1 MHYFEKFTNA
11 FHIMPTLLISLML
24 FLATNSFANVE
35 APTFNY
41 EPGKYHTP
49 ISVTIKCVT
58 PDVKIYYTTDGTTPD
73 ENSDLYQAYPIL
85 VWKHASGDSVTFT
98 GDNDPDSTDDNKP
111 LSYRSKTIKAI
122 AINGNQEK
130 SEIASAD
137 YVIDL
142 VETTFYIPYDNPP
155 SVGGDK
161 HTLDVYHPIGKS
173 KNPVIF
179 FVYGGAW
186 KQGDKTLYMELGN
199 TMAGYYGIT
208 TVIINYELSTDPWNA
223 VHPEHIK
230 NVAKAFK
237 WTYDNIENYGGDRE
251 NIYLFGQSAGAH
263 LVSLLATDTN
273 YLNANGL
280 SADNIKAV
288 ISMSGVYDIYDQVE
302 WPNNPL
308 GLDATEV
315 LEFKTLCLNAF
326 GGWDQGLLDSASP
339 KKFIKA
345 NQPPFRLIA
354 LNETNTF
361 VDMPG
366 FGQQARNFYANILA
380 LNGPFVELKLLNQE
394 DIPPEIYAIDFPGN
408 TDGHYDEIYSINTLN
423 WNSVSSKMVAEF
435 IQDIPSIPQ
444 MQNPSHGATDISI
457 NPNLNW
463 FRCSEALYY
472 YLQVATESTFGS
484 ESIVFDSPVADTT
497 WTLTSLFPDTKYYW
511 RIKAINSL
519 GESEWSAV
527 REFQTTSNTGVEPKN
542 IIHPENFSLNLYPN
556 PFNGIVKIK
565 IDANNI
571 KIKDKSQIEIYDI
584 LGKKIYQEKIN
595 LTAGQN
601 IFTWQPHNNPSGL
614 YFINVNYGGIG
625 KRLMNKVMYIK

>member
-1 MHYFEKFTNA
+1 MFYFKKFKKA
-11 FHIMPTLLISLML
+11 FHIIPTLLISLML
-24 FLATNSFANVE
+24 LLTTNSFANVE
-35 APTFNY
+35 APIFNY

-49 ISVTIKCVT
+49 ISVIIKCAAS
-58 PDVKIYYTTDGTTPD
+58 DVKIYYTTDGTMPD
-73 ENSDLYQAYPIL
+73 ENSALYQNHPIL

-111 LSYRSKTIKAI
+111 LSYRSETIKAI

-130 SEIASAD
+130 SEIVSAD

-142 VETTFYIPYDNPP
+142 VETTFYIPYDDPP

-161 HTLDVYHPIGKS
+161 HTLDIYHPIGKS
-173 KNPVIF
+173 NNPVMF
-179 FVYGGAW
+179 FAYGGAW

-223 VHPEHIK
+223 VHPDHI
-230 NVAKAFK
+230 NDVAKAFK
-237 WTYDNIENYGGDRE
+237 WTYDNIEDYGGDRE

-273 YLNANGL
+273 YLNAHGL
-280 SADNIKAV
+280 STNIIKGV
-288 ISMSGVYDIYDQVE
+288 ISMSGAYDLYDLVE

-308 GLDATEV
+308 GLDAAEV
-315 LEFKTLCLNAF
+315 LQYKTLCLNAF
-326 GGWDQGLLDSASP
+326 GGWEQGLLDNASP
-339 KKFIKA
+339 AKFIKS
-345 NQPPFRLIA
+345 NQPPFLIIG
-354 LNETNTF
+354 LNVTDTF
-361 VDMPG
+361 KDMPG
-366 FGQQARNFYANILA
+366 FAQQSQNFYSQVLA
-380 LNGPFVELKLLNQE
+380 LNGPPVELKLLNE
-394 DIPPEIYAIDFPGN
+394 SDIPQEILDVDFPADY
-408 TDGHYDEIYSINTLN
+408 DGHYEEIYSINTIN
-423 WNSVSSKMVAEF
+423 WNSVSSQMVAEF
-435 IQDIPSIPQ
+435 IQDIPSIPE
-444 MQNPSHGATDISI
+444 MQKPAHGATDISI

-463 FRCSEALYY
+463 FCCPEALYY
-472 YLQVATESTFGS
+472 YLQVSTESTFGS

-497 WTLTSLFPDTKYYW
+497 WTLTSLLPATKYYW

-519 GESEWSAV
+519 GESNWSAV
-527 REFQTTSNTGVEPKN
+527 REFQTTSSTGVNSQP
-542 IIHPENFSLNLYPN
+542 IIHPEKFFLNLYPN

-584 LGKKIYQEKIN
+584 LGKKVYQQKIN

-601 IFTWQPHNNPSGL
+601 IFTWQPHNSPSGIYL
-614 YFINVNYGGIG
+614 ITVNYGG
-625 KRLMNKVMYIK
+625 KRLMNKVMYVK